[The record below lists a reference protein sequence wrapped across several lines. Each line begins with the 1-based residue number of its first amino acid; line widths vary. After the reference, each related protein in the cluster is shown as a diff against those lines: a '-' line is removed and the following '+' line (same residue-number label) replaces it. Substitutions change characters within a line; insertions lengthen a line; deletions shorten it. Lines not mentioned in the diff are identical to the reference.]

1 MKVTIKDLK
10 KQYGKKAKAL
20 LEDKGKLN
28 KLIEASVLKVDK
40 LDKSDALEK
49 LWQRLMLL
57 FELIKAVVNGS
68 YKHVPKATLVLI
80 VIALIYFVNPFD
92 LIPDVIPGIGHID
105 DLAVFGLVIGRINS
119 DLEKFEDWKNNSIVQ
134 L

>member
-1 MKVTIKDLK
+1 M
-10 KQYGKKAKAL
+10 
-20 LEDKGKLN
+20 LEDRGKLN
-28 KLIEASVLKVDK
+28 KLIEASVLKVHK

-49 LWQRLMLL
+49 LWQRLILL

-105 DLAVFGLVIGRINS
+105 DLAVLGLVIGQINS